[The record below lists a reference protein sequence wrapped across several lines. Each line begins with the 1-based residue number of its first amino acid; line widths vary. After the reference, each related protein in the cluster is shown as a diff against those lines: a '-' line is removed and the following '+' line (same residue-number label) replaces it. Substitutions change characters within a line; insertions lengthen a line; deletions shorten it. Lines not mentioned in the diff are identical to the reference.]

1 MLMIQLTSLVCFVVG
16 AFKRLGRYV
25 LGVFECHNSCFAQF
39 KTRLADGVG
48 DVQSSLHALDVQC
61 SELCQKFTD
70 GRGQDKQQI
79 SCGGWAD
86 KHKQWPAT
94 ASMH

>member
-1 MLMIQLTSLVCFVVG
+1 MIQLTSSVCFVVG

-48 DVQSSLHALDVQC
+48 DVKSSLHALDVQC

-70 GRGQDKQQI
+70 GRARQATNQLRGVGGQ
-79 SCGGWAD
+79 
-86 KHKQWPAT
+86 T
-94 ASMH
+94 